1 MDKLKIPTE
10 KREVEKAEES
20 IVPEE
25 TMKTN
30 PKLFLKT
37 ICTQTIK
44 VEVNEYFEPRD
55 LVVLACLCK

>member
-10 KREVEKAEES
+10 KREVEIAEES

-30 PKLFLKT
+30 PKLFLK
-37 ICTQTIK
+37 IIGTQTIK
-44 VEVNEYFEPRD
+44 VEVNEWFKPRD